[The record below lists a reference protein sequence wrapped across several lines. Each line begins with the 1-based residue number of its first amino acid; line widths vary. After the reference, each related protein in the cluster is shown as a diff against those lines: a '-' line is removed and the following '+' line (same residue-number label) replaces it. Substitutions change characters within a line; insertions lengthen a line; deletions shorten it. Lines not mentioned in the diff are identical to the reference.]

1 MITIILST
9 ILSLEDDGAY
19 YQAVLREAQ
28 RKRKGHIK
36 DYPGLI
42 IVEIDGLAY
51 DVLCEAVDRGIMP
64 TVKSMID
71 SKIHTLK
78 KWKTDLSSQT
88 GASQAGILHG
98 NNEDITAFRW
108 IEKENDNQ
116 VMQCSGVTKVKIL
129 EERISDGNGLLVE
142 NGASRSNLFSG
153 DTDNVIFT
161 FSKITDLK
169 KLYNGAWFSIFSNPS
184 DFARIVVLVIG
195 DMIHEIYSQLKHK
208 ILNIQPRIS
217 RGISYIPTRA
227 GTNIFVREINTETR
241 IGDMMVGDV
250 DVAYSTY
257 LGYDEIAH
265 HSGVRDEDVWF
276 ALKGMDKQ
284 IKRLL
289 GGNKYS
295 PRQYQFVIQ
304 SDHGQTNGATFKQR
318 YGESFEDFVKSL
330 LPLDVNMYAN
340 MSSNEDHFAE
350 VYVPFSDKFKFLKN
364 RNKEDDEKE

>member
-1 MITIILST
+1 M
-9 ILSLEDDGAY
+9 
-19 YQAVLREAQ
+19 
-28 RKRKGHIK
+28 
-36 DYPGLI
+36 
-42 IVEIDGLAY
+42 
-51 DVLCEAVDRGIMP
+51 
-64 TVKSMID
+64 
-71 SKIHTLK
+71 
-78 KWKTDLSSQT
+78 
-88 GASQAGILHG
+88 
-98 NNEDITAFRW
+98 
-108 IEKENDNQ
+108 
-116 VMQCSGVTKVKIL
+116 
-129 EERISDGNGLLVE
+129 
-142 NGASRSNLFSG
+142 
-153 DTDNVIFT
+153 
-161 FSKITDLK
+161 
-169 KLYNGAWFSIFSNPS
+169 
-184 DFARIVVLVIG
+184 
-195 DMIHEIYSQLKHK
+195 
-208 ILNIQPRIS
+208 
-217 RGISYIPTRA
+217 
-227 GTNIFVREINTETR
+227 REINTETL
-241 IGDMMVGDV
+241 IGDMMIGDV

-364 RNKEDDEKE
+364 RNKEDDEKELKESEVIVLASGNLAMTSCYVALCVSKARHRLGRESVSWCLETSLLKIPFPGRSSLPTSFVSFFIFYIFSYLFLTF

>member
-1 MITIILST
+1 MTLD
-9 ILSLEDDGAY
+9 DDGAY

-28 RKRKGHIK
+28 TKRKGDIK
-36 DYPGLI
+36 DYPGVI

-51 DVLCEAVDRGIMP
+51 DVLREAIDKGYMP

-71 SKIHTLK
+71 NKTHTLK
-78 KWKTDLSSQT
+78 KWETDLSSQT

-98 NNEDITAFRW
+98 NNENITAFRW

-116 VMQCSGVTKVKIL
+116 MMQCSGVTKVKIL

-161 FSKITDLK
+161 FSKITDLR
-169 KLYNGAWFSIFSNPS
+169 KLYNGAWFSIFSNPN
-184 DFARIVVLVIG
+184 DFARIVVLVIE
-195 DMIHEIYSQLKHK
+195 DMIHEIVSQVKHK
-208 ILNIQPRIS
+208 VLDIKPRIS
-217 RGISYIPTRA
+217 RGIVYIPTRA
-227 GTNIFVREINTETR
+227 GTNVFMREINTETL
-241 IGDMMVGDV
+241 IGDMMVGDI
-250 DVAYSTY
+250 DSAYSTY

-265 HSGVRDEDVWF
+265 HSGVRDEDAWF
-276 ALKGMDKQ
+276 ALKGMDRQ

-289 GGNKYS
+289 NGNKYS
-295 PRQYQFVIQ
+295 PREYEFVIQ

-318 YGESFEDFVKSL
+318 YGQSFEDFIKSL
-330 LPLDVNMYAN
+330 LPQDITMYAN

-350 VYVPFSDKFKFLKN
+350 VYIPFRIKLKRLKTGARKTRKKN
-364 RNKEDDEKE
+364 YPNLN

>member
-51 DVLCEAVDRGIMP
+51 DVLCEAVDRSIMP

-71 SKIHTLK
+71 SKTHTLK
-78 KWKTDLSSQT
+78 KWGTDLSSQT

-98 NNEDITAFRW
+98 NNEDITSFRW

-276 ALKGMDKQ
+276 AS
-284 IKRLL
+284 REWT
-289 GGNKYS
+289 S
-295 PRQYQFVIQ
+295 R
-304 SDHGQTNGATFKQR
+304 
-318 YGESFEDFVKSL
+318 
-330 LPLDVNMYAN
+330 
-340 MSSNEDHFAE
+340 
-350 VYVPFSDKFKFLKN
+350 
-364 RNKEDDEKE
+364 